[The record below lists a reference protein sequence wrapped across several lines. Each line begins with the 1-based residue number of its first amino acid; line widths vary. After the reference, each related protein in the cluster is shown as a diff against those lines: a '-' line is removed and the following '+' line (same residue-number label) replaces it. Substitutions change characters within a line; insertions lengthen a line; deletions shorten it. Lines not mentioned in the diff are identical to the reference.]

1 MSLDADSL
9 ELEGDCEEGEVDDG
23 GCADGDVEDGDDAP
37 CAATSADA
45 MNRLA
50 TDPMSI
56 FFIAC
61 SPWTVPG
68 TRRP

>member
-1 MSLDADSL
+1 VSDIALPFCELLAD
-9 ELEGDCEEGEVDDG
+9 VV
-23 GCADGDVEDGDDAP
+23 ADGDCSDGDEGDVDDAP